1 MERPGIPPDNTG
13 SGPKPNETHHGYDFQ
28 RRIVPWVSY
37 PAISGNAR
45 GPEKR
50 EQERQSSSQ
59 NSCLGR
65 SREKPHAQQ
74 APRGRK
80 PARLGQGS
88 ECGLTAFLYLPTN
101 SCGSRFSTSGLSCK
115 TEPNRQGGK
124 HGISDPKSLSTE
136 TSEDTQGRE
145 KSEGTAGNPE
155 SEPMLRGLLGPLN
168 PSSSLIRAART
179 LQSPTSVSP
188 PWPPAGP
195 IPTQAEASQR
205 QPSVTCTPGPCPRS
219 PLASHLGT
227 WPPQRVPRKQEV
239 VIS

>member
-1 MERPGIPPDNTG
+1 MCHQTGKEVVRGQRMRPGHKGNELPVERPGIPPDSTG

-37 PAISGNAR
+37 PAISGSAR

-80 PARLGQGS
+80 PVRLGQGS
-88 ECGLTAFLYLPTN
+88 ECALTAFLYLPTN

-115 TEPNRQGGK
+115 TEPKIQGGK

-145 KSEGTAGNPE
+145 KSEGTAGNPG

-168 PSSSLIRAART
+168 PFFPYQNSQDAPVTHFSLSSMASSRANT
-179 LQSPTSVSP
+179 HQ
-188 PWPPAGP
+188 G
-195 IPTQAEASQR
+195 
-205 QPSVTCTPGPCPRS
+205 
-219 PLASHLGT
+219 
-227 WPPQRVPRKQEV
+227 
-239 VIS
+239 